1 MGYRRRLHP
10 PKDGRDEGSERHMEY
25 KARVTCGV
33 ELRSTSAS
41 NQQSL
46 NAMGSDSLVRPKSHL
61 ILRWLACEETKPGV
75 VGSEGVTRLQK
86 AERDFVLKH

>member
-1 MGYRRRLHP
+1 
-10 PKDGRDEGSERHMEY
+10 
-25 KARVTCGV
+25 
-33 ELRSTSAS
+33 
-41 NQQSL
+41 
-46 NAMGSDSLVRPKSHL
+46 MGSDSLVRPKSHI